1 MIAGGTGASVAF
13 SIGHQR
19 LPSSEPTTVLWC
31 AAQNSEIY
39 ASEELAQLVT
49 ELKVVV
55 DKRQTEKNAGLAW
68 LAKNAHP
75 EHHQHVIISG
85 SPGFVYAVTDLLM
98 GKGFMPSTLQSDV
111 YEYAPR

>member
-13 SIGHQR
+13 SIAHQR

-31 AAQNSEIY
+31 ADQDSEIY
-39 ASEELAQLVT
+39 ASEELAQMVT
-49 ELKVVV
+49 ELNVRV
-55 DKRQTEKNAGLAW
+55 DNRRTEKNTGLMW
-68 LAKNAHP
+68 LANNAHP

-98 GKGFMPSTLQSDV
+98 EKGFVPSALQSDV